1 MTLPILGSQWPSK
14 GTFHPTVADS
24 RTSSY
29 ETYFGARAINPVRT
43 TGESNRPDK
52 RLARKWPEARQIP
65 VAQGGLVAGRV
76 EAVLLKSHPR
86 LCPRQDHGTW
96 IGVDQDSAADEI
108 SGETVAI
115 KLVTRVFDKVQ
126 LAKRA
131 LREITLL
138 RHFAGHENIT
148 GLIDVDAISP
158 DFNEIYI
165 FMEPMEADLH
175 QIVKSGQSLTNEH
188 VQYFLYQVLRGM
200 KYVHSASVIHRDLK
214 PGNLLVNADCE
225 LKICDFGL
233 SRGFDALPDDDAH
246 RLTEYVATR
255 WYRAPEIIL
264 AFRTYSLATS
274 DALEIVDQLNKIL
287 DVLGTP
293 DDVVTK
299 RIASDKAQAYV
310 RSLPFKPKKPLQTII
325 PSADPQAID
334 LLTKMLAFDPV
345 DRITVNE
352 ALEHPWLSSYHDIKD
367 EPECD
372 HKFEKWRQIEEL
384 ETLEQ
389 FREALW
395 NEIED
400 YRREVRG
407 MNVDLSALPP
417 RRPSTTSLS
426 NLSNAE
432 IVVEGSRLDVASAGE
447 SAETTLVPDEGHP
460 KKLDEEAQDTL
471 GVSAN
476 LTHPDSASSQAR
488 PLPSS
493 PMDPLVKYSRRP
505 SILQPSRQG
514 STYNSP
520 LTTMQH
526 LPSLSDGPL
535 HTEPTSIPVGSVAFP
550 TQTYVVPARSRT
562 ASMAGGEVTR
572 KLLRTLSTVSI
583 HERAEGLAGG
593 LAQIAP
599 IGKYIVDRE
608 GTGADAPP
616 SEVPRDFGIDE
627 ASEEDEQESSKD
639 KDSTRQKSK
648 FHIH

>member
-1 MTLPILGSQWPSK
+1 
-14 GTFHPTVADS
+14 
-24 RTSSY
+24 
-29 ETYFGARAINPVRT
+29 
-43 TGESNRPDK
+43 
-52 RLARKWPEARQIP
+52 
-65 VAQGGLVAGRV
+65 
-76 EAVLLKSHPR
+76 
-86 LCPRQDHGTW
+86 
-96 IGVDQDSAADEI
+96 
-108 SGETVAI
+108 
-115 KLVTRVFDKVQ
+115 
-126 LAKRA
+126 
-131 LREITLL
+131 
-138 RHFAGHENIT
+138 
-148 GLIDVDAISP
+148 
-158 DFNEIYI
+158 
-165 FMEPMEADLH
+165 
-175 QIVKSGQSLTNEH
+175 
-188 VQYFLYQVLRGM
+188 
-200 KYVHSASVIHRDLK
+200 
-214 PGNLLVNADCE
+214 
-225 LKICDFGL
+225 
-233 SRGFDALPDDDAH
+233 
-246 RLTEYVATR
+246 
-255 WYRAPEIIL
+255 
-264 AFRTYSLATS
+264 
-274 DALEIVDQLNKIL
+274 
-287 DVLGTP
+287 
-293 DDVVTK
+293 
-299 RIASDKAQAYV
+299 
-310 RSLPFKPKKPLQTII
+310 
-325 PSADPQAID
+325 
-334 LLTKMLAFDPV
+334 MLAFDPV

-389 FREALW
+389 FRDALW

-407 MNVDLSALPP
+407 MNVDLSGLPP
-417 RRPSTTSLS
+417 RRLSATSIG

-432 IVVEGSRLDVASAGE
+432 IVVEGSHVVVESADE
-447 SAETTLVPDEGHP
+447 SAETTLVPDEGQP
-460 KKLDEEAQDTL
+460 KKLEEEAQDTL

-493 PMDPLVKYSRRP
+493 PIDPLVKYSRRP

-535 HTEPTSIPVGSVAFP
+535 HTEPTSLPAGSVAFP

-639 KDSTRQKSK
+639 KDATRQKSK

>member
-1 MTLPILGSQWPSK
+1 MRRKGYHSLLSSFGKVFHVERRWKLIREMGS
-14 GTFHPTVADS
+14 
-24 RTSSY
+24 
-29 ETYFGARAINPVRT
+29 GAY
-43 TGESNRPDK
+43 
-52 RLARKWPEARQIP
+52 
-65 VAQGGLVAGRV
+65 
-76 EAVLLKSHPR
+76 
-86 LCPRQDHGTW
+86 
-96 IGVDQDSAADEI
+96 GVVISAADEI
-108 SGETVAI
+108 SGQTVAI

-148 GLIDVDAISP
+148 GLIDVDAITP

-175 QIVKSGQSLTNEH
+175 QIIKSGQSLTNEH

-233 SRGFDALPDDDAH
+233 SRGYDAVPDDNASH
-246 RLTEYVATR
+246 LTEYVATR

-264 AFRTYSLATS
+264 AFRRYNTAIDVWSIGCIFAELLTGKPLFKGKDY
-274 DALEIVDQLNKIL
+274 VDQLNKIL

-293 DDVVTK
+293 EEAVIK

-310 RSLPFKPKKPLQTII
+310 RSLSFKKKIPFQTII
-325 PSADPQAID
+325 PSADAQAVD
-334 LLTKMLAFDPV
+334 LLTKMLAFDPL

-352 ALEHPWLSSYHDIKD
+352 ALEHPWLATYHDVKD
-367 EPECD
+367 EPECPQ
-372 HKFEKWRQIEEL
+372 KFDKWRQIEEL
-384 ETLEQ
+384 ETLQQ

-407 MNVDLSALPP
+407 IDLTALPP
-417 RRPSTTSLS
+417 DYQVSVSVGTSDPETDPPNEPTTDEGDGAEEKASLS
-426 NLSNAE
+426 DHHTA
-432 IVVEGSRLDVASAGE
+432 GDV
-447 SAETTLVPDEGHP
+447 
-460 KKLDEEAQDTL
+460 KEEH
-471 GVSAN
+471 GVSVN
-476 LTHPDSASSQAR
+476 LIPPHSAPTQTRA
-488 PLPSS
+488 LPIT
-493 PMDPLVKYSRRP
+493 PRMDPVVTYGRRS
-505 SILQPSRQG
+505 SIMQPSRQG
-514 STYNSP
+514 STFNSP
-520 LTTMQH
+520 LSNTQH
-526 LPSLSDGPL
+526 LPSVMDGPM
-535 HTEPTSIPVGSVAFP
+535 HAEPGSLPTGGIVFP
-550 TQTYVVPARSRT
+550 TQGYVVPARSRT

-608 GTGADAPP
+608 ATGADAPP

-627 ASEEDEQESSKD
+627 ASEEEELEREVREAEMQESSK
-639 KDSTRQKSK
+639 KKGSK

>member
-43 TGESNRPDK
+43 
-52 RLARKWPEARQIP
+52 
-65 VAQGGLVAGRV
+65 
-76 EAVLLKSHPR
+76 
-86 LCPRQDHGTW
+86 
-96 IGVDQDSAADEI
+96 ADEI

-407 MNVDLSALPP
+407 MNIDLSALPP

-432 IVVEGSRLDVASAGE
+432 IVVEGSHLDVASAGE